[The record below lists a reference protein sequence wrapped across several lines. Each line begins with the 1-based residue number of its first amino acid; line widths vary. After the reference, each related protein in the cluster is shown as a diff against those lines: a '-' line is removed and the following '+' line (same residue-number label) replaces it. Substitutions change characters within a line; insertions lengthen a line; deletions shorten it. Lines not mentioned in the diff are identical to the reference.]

1 MCAPPGL
8 AGGRPG
14 ERGELFLNGERL
26 TRFPPFRFRPGD
38 ELELRL
44 PGGGGFGPPTDRME
58 ADVGADVRAG
68 YLTARAASRDY
79 GLPIAEL
86 PS

>member
-1 MCAPPGL
+1 MSDSRDFHRSA
-8 AGGRPG
+8 
-14 ERGELFLNGERL
+14 
-26 TRFPPFRFRPGD
+26 
-38 ELELRL
+38 
-44 PGGGGFGPPTDRME
+44 FGPATSWSSGFREGVGSGRRQDRME